1 MAAGVAGVDG
11 VLLGVV
17 VTGEGVAAA
26 TGAVALAGAADTELA
41 GVLIEG
47 KSNTTL
53 IYQLPGCPGGPCP
66 APFFCPACA

>member
-41 GVLIEG
+41 GVLTNG
-47 KSNTTL
+47 RVAQSFL
-53 IYQLPGCPGGPCP
+53 
-66 APFFCPACA
+66 